1 MSGGADN
8 MYRFLGVSAANMRA
22 VGNFHLGKK
31 FFKEDTSP
39 EEERKLQKFMETL

>member
-1 MSGGADN
+1 MGGADN

-22 VGNFHLGKK
+22 VGNFQLGKK

-39 EEERKLQKFMETL
+39 DEERKLNKFMETL